1 MPSENWKNNLGGA
14 LLNYAQ
20 GTGTWI
26 VYRQHSLMDGLK
38 NTQQQTN
45 KKDFSQDRQI
55 KRL

>member
-1 MPSENWKNNLGGA
+1 MHRVQAHG
-14 LLNYAQ
+14 
-20 GTGTWI
+20 I
-26 VYRQHSLMDGLK
+26 VYRQHLLMDGLK